1 MSITKIVDGLL
12 TDLDVHHREV
22 VISPVL
28 WRPDDNDE
36 TKRIY
41 YFIVAVCKKGGDVF
55 NAKID
60 TLGDR
65 SDGIAARSAVMTEM
79 MTSKRHKPLLIHG
92 VDDELAMVDL
102 CCALWPSPQT
112 AEIRDLCQS

>member
-1 MSITKIVDGLL
+1 
-12 TDLDVHHREV
+12 
-22 VISPVL
+22 
-28 WRPDDNDE
+28 
-36 TKRIY
+36 
-41 YFIVAVCKKGGDVF
+41 VCKKGGDVF

-65 SDGIAARSAVMTEM
+65 SDGVAARSAVMTEM

-112 AEIRDLCQS
+112 AEMRDLVRAELNRVD